1 MSSSS
6 TGFGAALRVRDFRSL
21 AAARLISMLG
31 DSAAFLAVTVLVYQR
46 THSSLLS
53 SLTFAIAFVP
63 YLFGGSLLSASI
75 DRFPARALVVATDL
89 LGSAFVALLTIP
101 GMPVWAIFVALFAI
115 GSVSPV
121 RSACIDTLTAG
132 LLQGE
137 LYVSGRSIQRVISQ
151 VSQLAGIG
159 LGGLL
164 IAPFGVRGALLID
177 VLSFL
182 GSALVVRLGTATA
195 PARPRA
201 KAEANLVT
209 DSLAGMR
216 LVWSMPAIRRLLL
229 LGWLVPF
236 VAVWPEALGAPAV
249 ADAGRPAGLV
259 GLWLVVIPVGMIVG
273 NLAMVWLPSERWRG
287 PAMFPMALALP
298 LVLLTF
304 VGRPPLEVAL
314 GLLVVTG
321 LLNGYSLELDR
332 RLREA
337 IPEDLRGRAF
347 ALNSTGLMVSQGLGF
362 VAAGLVAQF
371 VSPSLAIATAGAL
384 GTVFVGL
391 FWIVQLRVR
400 RQPGPAGNRP
410 VEKAE
415 TASSKA
421 DARLLT

>member
-1 MSSSS
+1 MPSSS
-6 TGFGAALRVRDFRSL
+6 TGLGAALRVRDFRSL

-75 DRFPARALVVATDL
+75 DRFPTRALVVATDL
-89 LGSAFVALLTIP
+89 LGAAFVALLTIP
-101 GMPVWAIFVALFAI
+101 GVPVWAIFVALFAI
-115 GSVSPV
+115 GAISPV

-132 LLQGE
+132 LLSGE

-177 VLSFL
+177 VASFL
-182 GSALVVRLGTATA
+182 GSALVVRLGTSTVPTRSRDAAA
-195 PARPRA
+195 P
-201 KAEANLVT
+201 NLVS

-236 VAVWPEALGAPAV
+236 VAVAPEALGAPAV
-249 ADAGRPAGLV
+249 AAAGRPAGLV
-259 GLWLVVIPVGMIVG
+259 GLWLVVIPVGMIIG
-273 NLAMVWLPSERWRG
+273 NLGLVWLPSTRWRG
-287 PAMFPMALALP
+287 PAMYPMAMAVPALLLTFWFRP
-298 LVLLTF
+298 PFEAALVLL
-304 VGRPPLEVAL
+304 GA
-314 GLLVVTG
+314 TG
-321 LLNGYSLELDR
+321 LLNSYSLELDR
-332 RLREA
+332 RLRDS
-337 IPEDLRGRAF
+337 IPEQLRSRAF

-362 VAAGLVAQF
+362 VAAGLVGQF
-371 VSPSLAIATAGAL
+371 VGPDAAIASAGTL
-384 GTVFVGL
+384 GTILVGL
-391 FWIVQLRVR
+391 FWSTR
-400 RQPGPAGNRP
+400 RRHRRP
-410 VEKAE
+410 VVRGVRGHAE
-415 TASSKA
+415 PVEPGGDVLASPA
-421 DARLLT
+421 